1 MSLEKIAVST
11 DFQNFNFYKAP
22 AATEYSVYDPQKMYG
37 VFTFLYKK

>member
-22 AATEYSVYDPQKMYG
+22 GATAAAAY
-37 VFTFLYKK
+37 LYRNIRVLKYLI